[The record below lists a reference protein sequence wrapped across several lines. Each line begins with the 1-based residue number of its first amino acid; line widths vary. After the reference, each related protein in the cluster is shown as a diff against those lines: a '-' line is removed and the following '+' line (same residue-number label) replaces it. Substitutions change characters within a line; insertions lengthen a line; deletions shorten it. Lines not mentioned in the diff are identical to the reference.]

1 MRMGLRQALVLAFVA
16 ALAAIGAKA
25 HASHDASPGRNGLI
39 AVSYDRDGPLELVR
53 PAGGVTKMVKLWSRK
68 NYDPVWSPDGQRLA
82 YGHLRGGGEEGYA
95 LEAWLA
101 DASGRPLQRLVNE
114 TEAWADCG
122 SVGDNHLSWSPNGS
136 RLVFSATR
144 TIGDP
149 PGCEQVLSL
158 WTVSRNGGGLVRLVA
173 GDGPRWFRCGGLTAP
188 AWSSTGEIAFA
199 GTELLGDDNGM
210 PICRSNIFVVHADGS
225 GLRQLTHT
233 TKPDGDQTPPYD
245 YLEWSP
251 NGQMLLFSHSNNG
264 RVFSTERVI
273 RADGTGERA
282 VPRATWAPN
291 GGGLAFVTSVPRRF
305 KTPYPYRPH
314 ISVPL
319 PEVYFASLDCA
330 VKVAAS
336 GRRRALKAAAC
347 RSARSLAKLGPKN
360 YYQLTHPGFG
370 GRVAGLTWQPLH

>member
-1 MRMGLRQALVLAFVA
+1 MGLRQALALAIVA
-16 ALAAIGAKA
+16 ALAAVGAKA
-25 HASHDASPGRNGLI
+25 YASHDASPGRNGLI
-39 AVSYDRDGPLELVR
+39 AVSDYRDGPLELVS
-53 PAGGVTKMVKLWSRK
+53 PKGGVTRKVKGWSRT
-68 NYDPVWSPDGQRLA
+68 NVDPVWSPDGQRLA
-82 YGHLRGGGEEGYA
+82 YDHVRGGGDEGYVG
-95 LEAWLA
+95 EAWLA
-101 DASGRPLQRLVNE
+101 DPSGRPVKRLVNE
-114 TEAWADCG
+114 TESSANCG
-122 SVGDNHLSWSPNGS
+122 STSDNHLSWAPDGR
-136 RLVFSATR
+136 RLVFSASR
-144 TIGDP
+144 LVPGDP
-149 PGCEQVLSL
+149 PECEQVFSL

-173 GDGPRWFRCGGLTAP
+173 GDGPRWFRCGGLSAP
-188 AWSSTGEIAFA
+188 AWSSTGQIAFA

-233 TKPDGDQTPPYD
+233 TKPDGDQTPPYS

-264 RVFSTERVI
+264 ALFSTERVI

-282 VPRATWAPN
+282 VPRSTWAPN
-291 GGGLAFVTSVPRRF
+291 GSGLAFVTNVPRKF

-336 GRRRALKAAAC
+336 GRRPALKAPAC

-360 YYQLTHPGFG
+360 YYELTHRGFG